1 MERRE
6 FEGHS
11 DDPVLRMT
19 SSKICS
25 NYRAI
30 IIVIINGA
38 AFTLTFV
45 LCWSPLLPVQPCG

>member
-25 NYRAI
+25 DYRAMT
-30 IIVIINGA
+30 IVILNGA
-38 AFTLTFV
+38 AFTLTAV
-45 LCWSPLLPVQPCG
+45 LCWRPLLLVQPCG